1 MHHDPAGEQR
11 LGDDPT
17 AVSADAFAWR
27 LTPAETVA
35 AFVRGALLIDIRSTV
50 ERQAQG
56 WLPGAIVLEPSVLE
70 WRLVP
75 NTGGHLPEM
84 TSFDVEIV
92 LVSRDGEASSIAA
105 ARLRELGLWRA
116 TDLAGGFRAWRAAQL
131 PIGGDPAAIRG

>member
-1 MHHDPAGEQR
+1 MHQDPATEQGGGKHR
-11 LGDDPT
+11 
-17 AVSADAFAWR
+17 SADRVDAFAWR

-50 ERQAQG
+50 ERKEQG

-75 NTGGHLPEM
+75 QSGGHLPEV

-92 LVSRDGEASSIAA
+92 LVSRDGEESGVAA

-116 TDLAGGFRAWRAAQL
+116 TDLDGGFRAWQAAEL